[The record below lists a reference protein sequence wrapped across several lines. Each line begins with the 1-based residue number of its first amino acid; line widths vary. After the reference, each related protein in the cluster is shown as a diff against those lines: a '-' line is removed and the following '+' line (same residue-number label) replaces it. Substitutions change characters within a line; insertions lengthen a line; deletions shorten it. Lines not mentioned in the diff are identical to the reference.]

1 MGWKKSTA
9 LIDSACQIFSPI
21 FNVFTL
27 FTALITKTPS
37 NKLFSKKSH
46 FFPKGFPNRAVK
58 RSNFER
64 TTWFSETSETVIS
77 ENQLENSSWQ

>member
-1 MGWKKSTA
+1 MAVNVNTNVAAMTA
-9 LIDSACQIFSPI
+9 QRYLNNANSA
-21 FNVFTL
+21 
-27 FTALITKTPS
+27 
-37 NKLFSKKSH
+37 
-46 FFPKGFPNRAVK
+46 

>member
-21 FNVFTL
+21 FDVFTL

-46 FFPKGFPNRAVK
+46 FFLKDFQTEPLKEVTLRELLGFPRRRK
-58 RSNFER
+58 P
-64 TTWFSETSETVIS
+64 
-77 ENQLENSSWQ
+77 